1 MDARQRQDLDNYITG
16 HYGED
21 QFERSEFWP
30 VPTVHQEHAERHLLH
45 DVYEYDPT
53 DDGPEVELIT
63 RILAADWYY
72 EINKEYSETTERR
85 CGVIKSRYH
94 V

>member
-1 MDARQRQDLDNYITG
+1 MSKGRSVLSNSLLGFGYALG
-16 HYGED
+16 LGEEAAHRD
-21 QFERSEFWP
+21 FWERRNFCI
-30 VPTVHQEHAERHLLH
+30 
-45 DVYEYDPT
+45 YEYDPT
-53 DDGPEVELIT
+53 DDGPEVETIT

-72 EINKEYSETTERR
+72 EIDREREATEERR